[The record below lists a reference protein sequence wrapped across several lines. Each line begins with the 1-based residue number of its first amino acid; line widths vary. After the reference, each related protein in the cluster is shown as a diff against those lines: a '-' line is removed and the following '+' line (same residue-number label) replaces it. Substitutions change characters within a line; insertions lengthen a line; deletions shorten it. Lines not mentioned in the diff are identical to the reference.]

1 MPGHGKRENERKYCV
16 ERPRR
21 RFLSNGRMERR
32 RDRDRRSDSKSYSK
46 SDRKK
51 RRRSLKRFFKKVR
64 FVRNR
69 RKRTAGMLVLS
80 AAVIYLMLIGAY
92 RDLFLSVRELRETG
106 AVLERSV
113 ETDGVLDVFRISI
126 RLKSGEILFYRERTE
141 RRGEND

>member
-21 RFLSNGRMERR
+21 GFLSNGRMERR
-32 RDRDRRSDSKSYSK
+32 RESDSKSDSK

>member
-16 ERPRR
+16 ERLRR

-32 RDRDRRSDSKSYSK
+32 RDRDRRSDSK

-80 AAVIYLMLIGAY
+80 VAVIYLMLIGAY

-141 RRGEND
+141 LRGEND